1 MTSNTN
7 NSTTM
12 TSRRRRKQRRR
23 KRRIVGG
30 RSRGT
35 DGRVWRARPSVS
47 CDGSLPRG
55 CRPPPTASSS
65 SCHCRSVTDDN
76 SGRSSLSARP
86 RRQNEGGGTP
96 LHHPLR
102 VEHRCGGGNDGIGV
116 VVPASVSASVLVDI
130 EGSTPHVQQAVVRHR
145 CGEVVVLLI
154 GDDSAPPPLRS
165 LSSSQPSAGASS
177 MGASWTRPSQNSP
190 AADAGHATVA
200 APHLWLPA
208 PQHRT

>member
-1 MTSNTN
+1 MSGGAAAERMAEYGAHDPPSPATDPCLVVVVPPPRHRLRRVIVAAA
-7 NSTTM
+7 TM
-12 TSRRRRKQRRR
+12 TTVAARLRRPVR
-23 KRRIVGG
+23 GG
-30 RSRGT
+30 RMK
-35 DGRVWRARPSVS
+35 
-47 CDGSLPRG
+47 
-55 CRPPPTASSS
+55 
-65 SCHCRSVTDDN
+65 
-76 SGRSSLSARP
+76 
-86 RRQNEGGGTP
+86 EGGAP

-102 VEHRCGGGNDGIGV
+102 VEHRRGGGNDGIGV

-130 EGSTPHVQQAVVRHR
+130 DGLTPHAQQAVVRHR

>member
-1 MTSNTN
+1 MAGYGAHDPPSP
-7 NSTTM
+7 
-12 TSRRRRKQRRR
+12 
-23 KRRIVGG
+23 V
-30 RSRGT
+30 T
-35 DGRVWRARPSVS
+35 DPCLVVVV
-47 CDGSLPRG
+47 
-55 CRPPPTASSS
+55 PPPTALSSLR
-65 SCHCRSVTDDN
+65 HCRSGTDDN
-76 SGRSSLSARP
+76 RGRSSLSARP
-86 RRQNEGGGTP
+86 RWQNEGGGTP

-102 VEHRCGGGNDGIGV
+102 VEHRRGGGNDGTGV

-154 GDDSAPPPLRS
+154 GDDSAPSPLRS
-165 LSSSQPSAGASS
+165 LSSSQPSVGASS

-208 PQHRT
+208 PQHRTRGCSPSLKGCSPGLQLRTRVKPDALLTELQPPPA

>member
-1 MTSNTN
+1 MPIVTSTTTTMTTNTN

-12 TSRRRRKQRRR
+12 MSRRRRKRRRR

-76 SGRSSLSARP
+76 RGRSSLSARP

-102 VEHRCGGGNDGIGV
+102 VEHRRGGGNDGIGV

-130 EGSTPHVQQAVVRHR
+130 DGLTPHAQQAIVRHR
-145 CGEVVVLLI
+145 CGKVVVLLI
-154 GDDSAPPPLRS
+154 S
-165 LSSSQPSAGASS
+165 GASS

>member
-1 MTSNTN
+1 MTMTTNTN

-12 TSRRRRKQRRR
+12 TSRRRRKRRRR

-55 CRPPPTASSS
+55 CRPPPTALSSS
-65 SCHCRSVTDDN
+65 RHCRSGTDDN
-76 SGRSSLSARP
+76 RGCSSLSARPRRQNEGGGTPLHHPLRVEHRRGGGNDGIGVVVPASVSASVLVRSSLSARP

-102 VEHRCGGGNDGIGV
+102 VEHRRGGGNDGIGV
-116 VVPASVSASVLVDI
+116 VVPAFVSASVLVDI
-130 EGSTPHVQQAVVRHR
+130 DGSTPT
-145 CGEVVVLLI
+145 C
-154 GDDSAPPPLRS
+154 S
-165 LSSSQPSAGASS
+165 
-177 MGASWTRPSQNSP
+177 RPSSAID
-190 AADAGHATVA
+190 AA
-200 APHLWLPA
+200 
-208 PQHRT
+208 R